1 MGKYLIVLLFL
12 SSLVAKDIAT
22 VKLLQG
28 DVSASINGQ
37 AKVLSIGDSLSE
49 NMVVQT
55 ALKSS
60 ITLVFKDSSV
70 LVLGENSIV
79 NLKKYIFQP
88 TQKSYDFELF
98 LSKGSAVFESG
109 DIGKFSPESFVFET
123 PQGTVAIRGTKFV
136 VKVE

>member
-1 MGKYLIVLLFL
+1 MSKYLIVLLFL

-28 DVSASINGQ
+28 DVSASLN
-37 AKVLSIGDSLSE
+37 AKAKSLSVGDSLSE
-49 NMVVQT
+49 RMVVQT
-55 ALKSS
+55 ASNSS
-60 ITLVFKDSSV
+60 TTLVFEDNSV
-70 LVLGENSIV
+70 LVLGENSII
-79 NLKKYIFQP
+79 NLKKYIFEES
-88 TQKSYDFELF
+88 QKNYDFELF

-109 DIGKFSPESFVFET
+109 DIGKLSPESFVFET

>member
-1 MGKYLIVLLFL
+1 MSKYLIVLLFL

-28 DVSASINGQ
+28 DVTASINAQ
-37 AKVLSIGDSLSE
+37 AKVLNIGDSLSE
-49 NMVVQT
+49 TMVVQT
-55 ALKSS
+55 AVKSS
-60 ITLVFKDSSV
+60 TTLVFKDGSV

-109 DIGKFSPESFVFET
+109 DIGKLSPKSFVFET
-123 PQGTVAIRGTKFV
+123 PQGTVAIRGTKFL

>member
-1 MGKYLIVLLFL
+1 MSKYLIVLLFL

-28 DVSASINGQ
+28 DVTASINAQ
-37 AKVLSIGDSLSE
+37 AKVLNIGDSLSE
-49 NMVVQT
+49 TMVVQT
-55 ALKSS
+55 AVKSS
-60 ITLVFKDSSV
+60 TTLVFKDGSV

-88 TQKSYDFELF
+88 TQKSYGFELF

-109 DIGKFSPESFVFET
+109 DIGKLSPKSFVFET
-123 PQGTVAIRGTKFV
+123 PQGTVAIRGTKFL